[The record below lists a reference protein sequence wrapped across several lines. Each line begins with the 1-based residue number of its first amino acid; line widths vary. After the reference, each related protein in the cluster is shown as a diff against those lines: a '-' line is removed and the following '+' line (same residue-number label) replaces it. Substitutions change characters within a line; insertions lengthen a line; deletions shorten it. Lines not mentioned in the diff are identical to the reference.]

1 MMELKDTDG
10 NVLFKIDQ
18 AGKITKQ
25 DGIDTDIE
33 STDVSVADLIQ
44 RLDRLTARF
53 NALLKAIRD
62 SETVLLL
69 DEDLSDDL

>member
-1 MMELKDTDG
+1 MEMRDSDG

-18 AGKITKQ
+18 AGKITRQ
-25 DGIDTDIE
+25 DGTDTDIAT
-33 STDVSVADLIQ
+33 TDESVADLLQ
-44 RLDRLTARF
+44 RLDRLTIRF

-69 DEDLSDDL
+69 DDDLSDDL